1 MLASH
6 LYLIAIIYRSLEKA
20 LRVHDAACYGF
31 RLKLRSPLPYLPDF
45 LSTRN
50 SDRCPEHFSRVAFF
64 FFAALILHPAP
75 AFCQTA
81 AHPAQ
86 ANMPSRNEIW
96 MSGLKQE
103 SNSEW
108 KYFRGEAKI
117 QTSEILI
124 SADQI
129 DYNSDTD
136 WAYARGHVHMEHF
149 STGDKINADHAEY
162 NLRTEE
168 GKFYV
173 VDGTAPAK
181 IMTSPGVLT
190 TSNPFS
196 FKADWAERIQNRYIL
211 HHGFVTDCKMPKP
224 WWTFQAPVFDIIPGE
239 RAIARHTLFRLRG
252 VPILYLPYFFRP
264 LGRNPRRSGFL
275 TPNFGHSS
283 FYGYM
288 YGAGYYWAMSRSYDM
303 TGVVQ
308 YFTQRGPAFTYDFRG
323 KPNEVTDFN
332 FNLYD
337 VDDRGIPAGGGQ
349 RLKQGGLEFE
359 ITART
364 QILGFTGR
372 LDYNYLSTYLFRQA
386 FSYSFTSA
394 ISNQLTSVGFLQRHF
409 EHDAYAL
416 DIDVDREQL
425 YESIT
430 QLNQNQNQVIIQHM
444 PSVEFFGRD
453 QRILS
458 GPLPVWFSFDAT
470 DGLLTRSEPTRTE
483 TLGSPSE
490 FFRTGAVNRLDL
502 RPRVATAF
510 SFKDFSLEPSVT
522 FGATAYGNSYAV
534 NSTSYTP
541 IGACGG
547 YPSCPPNPTT
557 TASLANANL
566 FRKDADFML
575 DLRLPSIER
584 VFTPPQW
591 MHLGAKLKQVI
602 EAEATYEYLTG
613 IDQFE
618 RIIHFDATDIVSNTN
633 QLTVSLTNRL
643 YRKDKNGNVSEV
655 LTWRLAQARYFDPT
669 FGNAVI
675 PGARNVVLA
684 TDEITPFAFLD
695 GPRNY
700 SPVVSSLIVN
710 PYPFLSLE
718 WHADYDPLRGKF
730 VDNAYSASVRHGKY
744 FGSLGETSIST
755 NPVLVAQANQMLF
768 GGGYGSANRKG
779 WNAAV
784 SVDYDLLLNRRLY
797 EFIQTSYNTDCCG
810 FSFQIRRINIGIRD
824 ENQYLFSFSVA
835 NLGTFG
841 SLQKQERIF

>member
-1 MLASH
+1 M
-6 LYLIAIIYRSLEKA
+6 AIIYRSLAKA
-20 LRVHDAACYGF
+20 LRADDAACYGF
-31 RLKLRSPLPYLPDF
+31 RLKPRSPLPYLPDF

-50 SDRCPEHFSRVAFF
+50 SDPCPEHFSHASFF
-64 FFAALILHPAP
+64 FFAALMLHAAP

-81 AHPAQ
+81 THAAQ
-86 ANMPSRNEIW
+86 ANIPSRNEIW
-96 MSGLKQE
+96 MSGIKQE

-117 QTSEILI
+117 ETSEILI

-224 WWTFQAPVFDIIPGE
+224 WWTFQAPVFDIIPGD
-239 RAIARHTLFRLRG
+239 RAIGRHTLFRLKR

-337 VDDRGIPAGGGQ
+337 VDDRGIPTGGGQ
-349 RLKQGGLEFE
+349 REKQGGLEFE

-372 LDYNYLSTYLFRQA
+372 LDYNYLSSYLFRQA

-394 ISNQLTSVGFLQRHF
+394 ISNEVSSMGFLQRRF
-409 EHDAYAL
+409 KNDAYTVNIAVRR
-416 DIDVDREQL
+416 DQL
-425 YESIT
+425 FESIT
-430 QLNQNQNQVIIQHM
+430 FINFPANQVVIQHL
-444 PSVEFFGRD
+444 PSLELVGRD
-453 QRILS
+453 QQIVG
-458 GPLPVWFSFDAT
+458 GPMPVWFSFNTT
-470 DGLLTRSEPTRTE
+470 DDLLTRSEPTGTE
-483 TLGSPSE
+483 SFASPTQLFQS
-490 FFRTGAVNRLDL
+490 GPVNRLDL

-510 SFKDFSLEPSVT
+510 SFKGFSLEPSVT
-522 FGATAYGNSYAV
+522 FGATDYGNSYAV

-541 IGACGG
+541 VTGCGG

-557 TASLANANL
+557 TAALANANL

-584 VFTPPQW
+584 IFTPPQW
-591 MHLGAKLKQVI
+591 THLGAKLKHVI
-602 EAEATYEYLTG
+602 EAEATYEYMTG
-613 IDQFE
+613 VNQFE
-618 RIIHFDATDIVSNTN
+618 RIIHFDATDILSNTN

-643 YRKDKNGNVSEV
+643 YRKEKNGNVSEV

-695 GPRNY
+695 GPRSY
-700 SPVVSSLIVN
+700 SPVVSSLILN

-730 VDNAYSASVRHGKY
+730 VDNAYSANVRRGKY
-744 FGSLGETSIST
+744 FGSIGETSIST
-755 NPVLVAQANQMLF
+755 DPVLVAQANQILF
-768 GGGYGSANRKG
+768 GGGYGGANRKG
-779 WNAAV
+779 WNAAM
-784 SVDYDLLLNRRLY
+784 SVEYDLLLNRRLY
-797 EFIQTSYNTDCCG
+797 EFIQASYNTDCCG